1 MERNPYSF
9 TCLNIEQSARPSWR
23 LAKVSTDEEST
34 NTKARLFAFAELTR
48 PNDFKI
54 ENVKSLIQSI
64 WNSFINLPQTTLTST
79 TADTLEVLLDSANK
93 KFTAISYNA
102 PQGSFADLSIIVGL
116 LLGDSLAIATHGRLE
131 AWLLHPTATKTG
143 FRFVNILKKGKVVK
157 EKEAK
162 KLFDYV
168 VSGKL
173 ADNQPFICLTPNV
186 WQLVSEERLKETIT
200 RNSLLELPKAIN
212 QMFQSMPN
220 RPDAAFIIAKQE
232 PAQKEMPAALP
243 PTATPQPLAKTF
255 KTTTPQII
263 GQLTNTAKNVLSS
276 TARATGTIFSISR
289 EKGGGISARAFGFIE
304 ENFLK
309 IRAWLSSLPLKSRLL
324 IIGSVILTVVFVE
337 FVSIMY
343 QRAQESRV
351 GNEFSESIKSIDA
364 KRDEASAR
372 LIFNDRE
379 SARELLLEAI
389 SEASSLPEGSKKEED
404 EKTRLLNE
412 LNAEM
417 EKTHNLTNVSYLE
430 PFLKE
435 ESFLRSQVRDM
446 TLIDDYLVLTK
457 EHPEITFINIKTRA
471 MTNSVIEGV
480 SAISAGTIDYE
491 AKKLYVVDSNGNT
504 FAIALSEAAMSKG
517 EKIIAENLSIAWGE
531 NTITNLIFYADR
543 LYALTGSGK
552 IKTAPL
558 ATKNVSDWIKD
569 GSIIEN
575 AKDIAIDSNVYV
587 LLKENLT
594 RYYRG
599 AKTDWKLKGITP
611 EPKDL
616 KTITASLDDE
626 NIYLLDQDKQRLILI
641 NKNGELVKQF
651 ASTKWDS
658 FKNVAITPDESNA
671 YILSGDSIY
680 LVKL

>member
-1 MERNPYSF
+1 
-9 TCLNIEQSARPSWR
+9 
-23 LAKVSTDEEST
+23 
-34 NTKARLFAFAELTR
+34 
-48 PNDFKI
+48 
-54 ENVKSLIQSI
+54 
-64 WNSFINLPQTTLTST
+64 
-79 TADTLEVLLDSANK
+79 
-93 KFTAISYNA
+93 
-102 PQGSFADLSIIVGL
+102 
-116 LLGDSLAIATHGRLE
+116 
-131 AWLLHPTATKTG
+131 
-143 FRFVNILKKGKVVK
+143 
-157 EKEAK
+157 
-162 KLFDYV
+162 
-168 VSGKL
+168 
-173 ADNQPFICLTPNV
+173 
-186 WQLVSEERLKETIT
+186 
-200 RNSLLELPKAIN
+200 
-212 QMFQSMPN
+212 
-220 RPDAAFIIAKQE
+220 
-232 PAQKEMPAALP
+232 
-243 PTATPQPLAKTF
+243 
-255 KTTTPQII
+255 
-263 GQLTNTAKNVLSS
+263 
-276 TARATGTIFSISR
+276 
-289 EKGGGISARAFGFIE
+289 
-304 ENFLK
+304 
-309 IRAWLSSLPLKSRLL
+309 
-324 IIGSVILTVVFVE
+324 
-337 FVSIMY
+337 MY

-389 SEASSLPEGSKKEED
+389 SEVSSLPEGSKKEED